1 MEYHLKIYLKP
12 PLTIEQQLKLLK
24 TRGVV
29 ITDDAFAS
37 RILLTIGYYRL
48 TAYLY
53 PFRLKD
59 GTDNFVPGTS
69 MEKVWRYYRFD
80 RKLRF
85 LIIDAIERIEVAVKG
100 MIANRFTL
108 SYGAFGYNET
118 ASFAAPVDVE
128 RHAEMLDFIHSA
140 TDRSKEEFVRHFK
153 ASYDSA
159 RGLPLWMATEVMT
172 FGNMLT
178 FFRLMKKHDKQAIAR
193 QFGISEEV
201 LETWLVSLNYIRNV
215 CAHHGRIWNRV
226 LSVRPG
232 IPRKL
237 PQWHDE
243 RFPIEA
249 SRIYSVLTIARF
261 LLGTIAPQS
270 GWSERLMALLADF
283 QDIPRLSMGMPE
295 GFEHSPLWQKEG

>member
-1 MEYHLKIYLKP
+1 METHTGTYLKP
-12 PLTIEQQLKLLK
+12 SLTIEQQLQLLK
-24 TRGVV
+24 KRGVV
-29 ITDDAFAS
+29 IDDDVFAS

-59 GTDNFVPGTS
+59 CSDNFVPGTS
-69 MEKVWRYYRFD
+69 IEKVWRYYRFD

-85 LIIDAIERIEVAVKG
+85 LIIDAIERIEVAIKG

-108 SYGAFGYNET
+108 LYGPFGYNET
-118 ASFAAPVDVE
+118 TSFAVPVDVK
-128 RHAEMLDFIHSA
+128 RHTEMLEFIHSA
-140 TDRSKEEFVRHFK
+140 TDKSKEDFVKHFK
-153 ASYDSA
+153 AKYDSS

-178 FFRLMKKHDKQAIAR
+178 FFRQMKKQDKQAIAR

-215 CAHHGRIWNRV
+215 CDHHGRIWNKV
-226 LSVRPG
+226 LAVRPG
-232 IPRKL
+232 IPKKL

-243 RFPIEA
+243 RFPIEV
-249 SRIYSVLTIARF
+249 SRIYSILTISRF
-261 LLGTIAPQS
+261 LLNTIVPQS
-270 GWSERLMALLADF
+270 GWTGRLMALLTDF
-283 QDIPRLSMGMPE
+283 KDIPRLSMGMPE
-295 GFEHSPLWQKEG
+295 DFEQSPLWQNNV